1 MMGTDESTIIVEQLP
16 KQIFHQLRQRNQ
28 GMDLKRRKMDFWMDL
43 EGIIDSCSYDVA
55 TLVQE
60 KGAMPR
66 DTNMRAIGIYRYLN
80 INYH

>member
-16 KQIFHQLRQRNQ
+16 KQNFHQLRQRNQ

-55 TLVQE
+55 TLV
-60 KGAMPR
+60 PR
-66 DTNMRAIGIYRYLN
+66 DTNMRVIGIYRYLN